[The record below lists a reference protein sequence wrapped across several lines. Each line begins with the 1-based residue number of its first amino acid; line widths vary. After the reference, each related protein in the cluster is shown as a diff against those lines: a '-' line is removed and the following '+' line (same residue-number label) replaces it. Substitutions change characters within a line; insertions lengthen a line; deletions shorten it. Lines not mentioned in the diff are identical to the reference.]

1 MERDYQII
9 AVDFDGTLCYSEWPM
24 LGEPNLSL
32 IRHLQLWRSG
42 GHKLIL
48 WTCRCGEP
56 LRAALEWCRMQGLEF
71 DAVNDNLPEII
82 AHYGS
87 NSRKITCDWYI
98 DDRAL
103 LPAAAQFPIDFL
115 PKLGDDKSKPIC

>member
-1 MERDYQII
+1 MERNYQII
-9 AVDFDGTLCYSEWPM
+9 AVDFDGTLCYSNWPE

-32 IRHLQLWRSG
+32 INQLKKWKNK

-48 WTCRCGEP
+48 WTCRANE
-56 LRAALEWCRMQGLEF
+56 ALCNAVNWCRQYGLEF
-71 DAVNDNLPEII
+71 DAVNDNLQEIVNY
-82 AHYGS
+82 YGN

-103 LPAAAQFPIDFL
+103 LPADL
-115 PKLGDDKSKPIC
+115 PVSDPQLFAP